1 MQQKPRVLYVEDD
14 ANLASVYKMRL
25 EAEGLEVRHCE
36 NGEQALQ
43 SAIEYKPDLVLLDIM
58 LPRVDGFN
66 VLDIM
71 KNTKEIASS
80 KIIVL
85 SALGQPSDIEKAKSL
100 QADEYLIKS
109 DVGINEVIARVKFHL
124 GLAQ

>member
-1 MQQKPRVLYVEDD
+1 
-14 ANLASVYKMRL
+14 
-25 EAEGLEVRHCE
+25 
-36 NGEQALQ
+36 
-43 SAIEYKPDLVLLDIM
+43 M